1 MIKDG
6 ILIIDK
12 PQNWTS
18 HDCVAVARRAL
29 AADKLGHGGTLDP
42 MAEGLLPLFVGRA
55 TRIMEYLDMDDKTY
69 ECRIRL
75 GITTDT
81 QDVWGETLEER
92 PVEGV
97 TREALEEVLM
107 SFIGPIDQYPPK
119 YSAVRVNGRR
129 LYEYARDG
137 EEVEIKPRRVYVR
150 SAELLDFDP
159 GAREGAFRIT
169 VSKGTYIRTICNDI
183 GDKLGCGAAM
193 CGLRRTAVGIFTL
206 ENATTPDRLKA
217 LVEVRREAKKTGEEY
232 VVPQEIV
239 DAIMPPDEPMVNL
252 GKCFIN
258 ADRAYYFVAGNH
270 IRWRQVK
277 VTVEPKASGE
287 NKNKRGR
294 GYDVLYRVY
303 REDGLFLGT
312 GYYDKETNEL
322 KADKIFMK
330 RAEL

>member
-69 ECRIRL
+69 ECRVQL
-75 GITTDT
+75 GVTTDT
-81 QDVWGETLEER
+81 QDVWGEVLETKSA
-92 PVEGV
+92 EGV
-97 TREALEEVLM
+97 TEEQFEEALM

-150 SAELLDFDP
+150 SAEMLGFD
-159 GAREGAFRIT
+159 GDEKIGAFRIT

-183 GDKLGCGAAM
+183 GEKLGCGAAM
-193 CGLRRTAVGIFTL
+193 CGLKRTAVGIFTL

-217 LVEVRREAKKTGEEY
+217 LVEVRKAAKKSGEEY
-232 VVPQEIV
+232 TVPEDIV
-239 DAIMPPDEPMVNL
+239 DAIMPPDEPMV
-252 GKCFIN
+252 
-258 ADRAYYFVAGNH
+258 
-270 IRWRQVK
+270 
-277 VTVEPKASGE
+277 
-287 NKNKRGR
+287 
-294 GYDVLYRVY
+294 
-303 REDGLFLGT
+303 
-312 GYYDKETNEL
+312 
-322 KADKIFMK
+322 
-330 RAEL
+330 